1 MEVIIKN
8 SGDNYISYLF
18 LVLFDTKEVVFAGM
32 IEKYALKKMIENK
45 VATEMSHTKA
55 IEKFWFSSQII
66 DNAKASTY
74 YSLGN

>member
-18 LVLFDTKEVVFAGM
+18 LVLFETKEVVFAGM

-45 VATEMSHTKA
+45 VATEISHTKA
-55 IEKFWFSSQII
+55 IEKFWFSNQII

-74 YSLGN
+74 YSLGS